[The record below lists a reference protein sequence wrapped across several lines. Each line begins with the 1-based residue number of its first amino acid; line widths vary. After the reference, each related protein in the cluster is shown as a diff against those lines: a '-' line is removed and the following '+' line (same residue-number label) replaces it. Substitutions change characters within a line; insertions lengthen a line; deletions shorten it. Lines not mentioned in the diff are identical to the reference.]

1 MSSRCI
7 ILSLWF
13 VFVLCCELFWISYV
27 GNYISYISKR
37 FLPVVHREAFVYFKY
52 RVWKMWSNSFK
63 QKKKKIF
70 FFLCL
75 FQAEMPQLPQ
85 DLKGETFSH
94 VFGTNT
100 SSLELF
106 LMNRKI
112 KGPGWLEVRNPR
124 TETFTFRMLS
134 KLLIDVVFRR

>member
-1 MSSRCI
+1 MWQITFHIYQRGFFW
-7 ILSLWF
+7 WF
-13 VFVLCCELFWISYV
+13 IERLLFISNTEFGKCEVIVL
-27 GNYISYISKR
+27 R
-37 FLPVVHREAFVYFKY
+37 
-52 RVWKMWSNSFK
+52 
-63 QKKKKIF
+63 KKKI

-112 KGPGWLEVRNPR
+112 KGPCWLEVKNPR
-124 TETFTFRMLS
+124 KETLTFRMLS